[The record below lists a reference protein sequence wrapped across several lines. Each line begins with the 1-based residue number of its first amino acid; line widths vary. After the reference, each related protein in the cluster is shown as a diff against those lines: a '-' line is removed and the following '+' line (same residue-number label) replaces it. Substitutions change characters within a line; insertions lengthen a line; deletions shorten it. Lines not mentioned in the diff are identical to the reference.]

1 MDQIKELPKKILEW
15 WNKFNTR
22 QRTIIISIAAGVVL
36 ALALLV
42 TLLTKKEYVLLAT
55 CESTTEAAEITELL
69 ESNQM
74 TYKTNTEGT
83 QVYILEKQ
91 KGPANLLLGANNIP
105 TMSYTIDKVT
115 EGGFS
120 TTESD
125 KQKRYKIFLQ
135 DAMEEDLE
143 SNELIKKATVQ
154 LDIPEDDG
162 TLIAQDKESF
172 AAITLTLE
180 GEMTE
185 DAAGAIARFV
195 ATALG
200 NETTDNVTIIDTK
213 GNLLF
218 SGEDTSTTNG
228 ITANNQLSMKK
239 KAEDLVKGEVR
250 SVLLGTDL
258 YDSIEVASNLDLDF
272 STTKNV
278 SHQYSAPEGASQGL
292 LSHEDTYQSDST
304 GSVGGPPGTTSNDSD
319 NNTSYQIQNYNDS
332 SESITQESRDYLPNE
347 DVTEQTVPPGL
358 IQYDSSSV
366 GIAAKRLHIYK
377 EEDVEA
383 QGLLTDMTW
392 DEFKAANEE
401 QVKLDVD
408 EELYSV
414 VHTATG
420 IPVENISIVAYEVPV
435 FIDREGLDVEA
446 TDVIQIVIIVII
458 LGLLAF
464 VILRSMRSA
473 KAAETEEELSVESL
487 LQSTPAET
495 LEDIELEEKSETR
508 KLIEKF
514 VDENPEAVANLLRNW
529 LTEDWG

>member
-15 WNKFNTR
+15 WNKFNTK
-22 QRTIIISIAAGVVL
+22 QKSIVIGIVAGVIL

-42 TLLTKKEYVLLAT
+42 TLLTRKEYVPLVT
-55 CESTTEAAEITELL
+55 CESAAEAAQITELL
-69 ESNQM
+69 DSNSM
-74 TYKTNTEGT
+74 VFKTNTEGT
-83 QVYILEKQ
+83 QISILKKQ
-91 KGPANLLLGANNIP
+91 EAQANLLLGANNIP

-125 KQKRYKIFLQ
+125 KQKRYKVFLQ
-135 DAMEEDLE
+135 DAMEEALE
-143 SNELIKKATVQ
+143 SNSLIKKATVQ

-172 AAITLTLE
+172 AAISLQLE
-180 GEMTE
+180 GEMEEET
-185 DAAGAIARFV
+185 AAALARFV

-200 NETTDNVTIIDTK
+200 NETTDNITIIDME

-218 SGEDTSTTNG
+218 SGEDNSVANG
-228 ITANNQLSMKK
+228 VTANNQLAMKK

-258 YDSIEVASNLDLDF
+258 YDNIEVASNLDLDF
-272 STTKNV
+272 STMRVVDHT
-278 SHQYSAPEGASQGL
+278 YSAPEGQTQGL
-292 LSHEDTYQSDST
+292 LSSEELYQSDSQ
-304 GSVGGPPGTTSNDSD
+304 GGVGGPPGTTSNDSD
-319 NNTSYQIQNYNDS
+319 NTTYQIQNYNES
-332 SESITQESRDYLPNE
+332 SESVTQESRKYLPNE
-347 DVTEQTVPPGL
+347 RVEEQTVPPGL
-358 IQYDSSSV
+358 IKYDTSSIGV
-366 GIAAKRLHIYK
+366 AAKRLRIYK
-377 EEDVEA
+377 EEEVEA
-383 QGLLTDMTW
+383 QGLLTDMSW
-392 DEFKAANEE
+392 DEFKAAHEE
-401 QVKLDVD
+401 QVKLEVD
-408 EELYSV
+408 EEIYSV

-420 IPVENISIVAYEVPV
+420 IPRESISIVAYEVPV

-473 KAAETEEELSVESL
+473 KATETEEELSVESL
-487 LQSTPAET
+487 LQSTPAEV